1 VKVLYHKLPTEKS
14 NPKSKFLDSLTR
26 EEIFSLMNQEN
37 LKIPKA
43 IANQKEKIIKAID
56 LVVASLKNGGRI
68 FFIGAGTSGR
78 LGVLESAELPPTF
91 DTPPT
96 LAQAWMAGGK
106 KSVFR
111 SEEGAEDEEL
121 KIKSLILR
129 KVTKKDVVIGI
140 AASGITPFVLS
151 ALEQAKKIKTNTI
164 LVTCNQHQ
172 SLAKIAQ
179 VVIALGVGPEIIAG
193 STRLKSGTATKMV
206 LNMLTTISM
215 VRLGKVYGNR
225 MVDLQAKSKKL
236 KERGIRLV
244 QEITGLNRPKALAAL
259 AKAHWNVKTAIVMVK
274 KNLSYDAAKTE
285 LKNSQGFLGMII

>member
-1 VKVLYHKLPTEKS
+1 MKVLYHKLPTEKS

-111 SEEGAEDEEL
+111 SEEGAEDRE
-121 KIKSLILR
+121 
-129 KVTKKDVVIGI
+129 
-140 AASGITPFVLS
+140 
-151 ALEQAKKIKTNTI
+151 
-164 LVTCNQHQ
+164 
-172 SLAKIAQ
+172 
-179 VVIALGVGPEIIAG
+179 AG
-193 STRLKSGTATKMV
+193 
-206 LNMLTTISM
+206 
-215 VRLGKVYGNR
+215 
-225 MVDLQAKSKKL
+225 
-236 KERGIRLV
+236 
-244 QEITGLNRPKALAAL
+244 
-259 AKAHWNVKTAIVMVK
+259 H
-274 KNLSYDAAKTE
+274 
-285 LKNSQGFLGMII
+285 